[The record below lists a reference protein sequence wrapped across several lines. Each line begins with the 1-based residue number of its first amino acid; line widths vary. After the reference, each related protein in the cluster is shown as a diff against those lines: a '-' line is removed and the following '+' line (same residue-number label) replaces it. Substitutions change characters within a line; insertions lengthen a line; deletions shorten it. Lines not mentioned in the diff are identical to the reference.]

1 MDRQDQGGAVSH
13 LVRILRKITRIV
25 QLMPFAYLLLLAV
38 YLLTESILPEWAVRI
53 ADNLLNAP
61 LYAIIGMLGAGKI
74 LKLCQW
80 FRAACLLPMATKVE
94 SWVDSFII
102 AFTQGE
108 IIAINMFIGV
118 AVLVFLALA
127 YRHFF
132 AWKTK

>member
-1 MDRQDQGGAVSH
+1 MDKQDQGGAVSR

-38 YLLTESILPEWAVRI
+38 YLLTESFLPEWAVRV

-61 LYAIIGMLGAGKI
+61 LYAIIGMLGAGKN

-102 AFTQGE
+102 TFTQGE
-108 IIAINMFIGV
+108 VVAINTILGI
-118 AVLVFLALA
+118 LFLAFVALS
-127 YRHFF
+127 YRHF
-132 AWKTK
+132 AHA